1 MTILTQPS
9 RTLALA
15 TAGTENNPLILWDNK
30 ATVSNITSI
39 TGVATDGA
47 AGNAVTGT
55 TFDFALPLVSVFDSA
70 SLNVSSI
77 TESLNAAAIA
87 AHNLGSL
94 GAEVSIEYSDDGG
107 TTWLDCGAGSVSPTD
122 DQAIMW
128 NFADR
133 VAADWRIIARNIT
146 SGQPAIGVF
155 VLTKALVASEGI
167 YQGYTPP
174 ITPTNVTLQSNV
186 SEGNHL
192 LGNSFTRQGSSVS
205 VKLDYLDDALVRSA
219 AWKGFQEHF
228 NKGKGIFW
236 AWRPAKYGDVF
247 YGWRTGNTIMPT
259 NSGPK
264 ALMSA
269 GFDLRLY
276 HDE

>member
-1 MTILTQPS
+1 MTILTQEA
-9 RTLALA
+9 RTLALGV
-15 TAGTENNPLILWDNK
+15 AGLENNPLILWDNK
-30 ATVSNITSI
+30 ATASNISSV

-47 AGNAVTGT
+47 ASNAVNGT
-55 TFDFALPLVSVFDSA
+55 TFDFALPLVSVGNSA
-70 SLNVSSI
+70 ALSLSTVS
-77 TESLNAAAIA
+77 EGVNAGAIA
-87 AHNLGSL
+87 SHNLGTL
-94 GAEVSIEYSDDGG
+94 GATVALEYSDDSGA
-107 TTWLDCGAGSVSPTD
+107 TWHDCGAGSITPTD

-128 NFADR
+128 NFSDQAGME
-133 VAADWRIIARNIT
+133 WRLIATNVT

-155 VLTKALVASEGI
+155 ILTDALVVPERM

-174 ITPTNVTLQSNV
+174 ITPTNITLQSNV

-192 LGNSFTRQGSSVS
+192 LGNSFTRQGSSIS
-205 VKLDYLDDALVRSA
+205 VQLDYLSDAFIRSA

-228 NKGKGIFW
+228 NHGKGIFW

-247 YGWRTGNTIMPT
+247 YGWRTGNTIRPT